1 MLSDYVPIL
10 VLLLVVGGF
19 VVVNLI
25 VSSLLGRQR
34 ETRGKLTTYECGM
47 DPWGD
52 ARGRF
57 SVKFFLVAVLFILFD
72 VEAVFLIP
80 WAVNLKALTAQ
91 GHGPFLFVE
100 MLTFII
106 ALGLG
111 LAYIWRKGGL
121 SWD

>member
-1 MLSDYVPIL
+1 MLTEYVPIL

-34 ETRGKLTTYECGM
+34 ETRGKLTTYECGV
-47 DPWGD
+47 DPQGD

-72 VEAVFLIP
+72 IESVFLIP
-80 WAVNLKALTAQ
+80 WAVNLRSLSEA
-91 GHGPFLFVE
+91 GHGPFLFYE
-100 MLTFII
+100 MLTFVIVL
-106 ALGLG
+106 ALGLV
-111 LAYIWRKGGL
+111 YIWRKGGL
-121 SWD
+121 KWD